1 MNEAT
6 FTFRLDESLKE
17 GFTTAAK
24 QRDLSGAQLLRAYM
38 RDFIKQQTDAAQHD
52 AWFRREVQVGIDA
65 AHAGSLVSN
74 DEVEAEA
81 SAWRANAGANIRAK
95 LPSNAVKLKKS
106 VGRKKPPGK
115 AA

>member
-1 MNEAT
+1 MECLMNEAT

-38 RDFIKQQTDAAQHD
+38 RDFIKEQTDAAQHE
-52 AWFRREVQVGIDA
+52 AWFQRKVQVGIDA
-65 AHAGSLVSN
+65 AQAGSLVSN

-81 SAWRANAGANIRAK
+81 SAWRANMHAK

-106 VGRKKPPGK
+106 VGRRKPPGK
-115 AA
+115 TA